1 MRWPRPIVFGNWKM
15 HGLRA
20 EAHALVGALAEY
32 QGRRTATL
40 GVFPPFTV
48 LGEVAAQLEGSGIV
62 VGGQDCHSEAKGAF
76 TGSIAAP
83 MLKDAGATAVL
94 VGHSERRH
102 GLGEADSLIRAKATA
117 GLAAGLLV
125 VLCIGETE
133 DERVTGR
140 TVDVLDRQLTAG
152 WPEGATGEN
161 LIVAYEPV
169 WAIGTGRTATSADIA
184 ESHAAIGKRVDELSP
199 RGEPVPILY
208 GGSVKPENAKE
219 IMAVPG
225 VAGVLVGGASLDAA
239 GFWTIYQA
247 GGGA

>member
-1 MRWPRPIVFGNWKM
+1 MVPPRPIVFGNWKM

-20 EAHALVGALAEY
+20 DACTLATAVA
-32 QGRRTATL
+32 GRPGSRTGTL
-40 GVFPPFTV
+40 GIFPPFTV
-48 LGEVAAQLEGSGIV
+48 LNEVAGAVAGMDVV
-62 VGGQDCHSEAKGAF
+62 VGGQDCHAEAKGAF
-76 TGSIAAP
+76 TGSISAP

-94 VGHSERRH
+94 AGHSERRH
-102 GLGEADSLIRAKATA
+102 GLGETDAMVQGKAAA

-133 DERVTGR
+133 TQRMAGQTIA
-140 TVDVLDRQLTAG
+140 VLDAQLEG
-152 WPEGATGEN
+152 SWPAGATADR
-161 LIVAYEPV
+161 LVVAYEPV
-169 WAIGTGRTATSADIA
+169 WAIGTGRTATTLDIA
-184 ESHAAIGKRVDELSP
+184 DSHAAIGRKLAALGAPDVA
-199 RGEPVPILY
+199 ILY
-208 GGSVKPENAKE
+208 GGSVKADNAAE